1 MQYNDIRRAK
11 VESDLIF
18 QFQKNEYCRTEKKLD
33 FIFLCAWKLNVGE
46 RKGRRIVLYLA
57 VCQPKN

>member
-18 QFQKNEYCRTEKKLD
+18 QFQEKS
-33 FIFLCAWKLNVGE
+33 IVE
-46 RKGRRIVLYLA
+46 RKKKIRFSF
-57 VCQPKN
+57 